1 MNQNQYWSKV
11 EEFKLSCNDIPDTV
25 VRLRSGLEYIK
36 QQKYD
41 GVVALTASILQNE
54 LSGENSWVK
63 KCDIANLLVDTY
75 RSRGTVY
82 KAIAETAEVLQWTP
96 KFANGKYPFAFQPK
110 YYEEDNS
117 GYIDLNKYEIES
129 LFSIVQLCSGE
140 RHYTKKESD
149 AVKLYLYLKSDI
161 RIKNRGARSRW
172 YRRYSITGDYGL
184 AATLGFK
191 PSYDRGIKT
200 ALSLLEE
207 VGLLTYTSDVVAPNK
222 AGKCLVVNA
231 MMCDKEN
238 FWYSADYQSKIGK
251 QGFSIFKQGPQSP
264 TSMSIGNSNENID
277 YNDNEDIQDSG
288 PMFPSFAPRYDFVN
302 SGQESVNNFHINNNN
317 SHFSES
323 VDRDKLKQAFG
334 ISDDSAIDEVI
345 AIENE
350 DSVAS
355 LPHHQSLSPIV
366 TSSPKNSN
374 NKEITINN
382 TTIDMSKVK
391 GAIPFG
397 PIDWNVHSS
406 TEEHLTLFSEILDVK
421 YNKESKKEEW
431 NNLTAEE
438 QSNMAYDILRELN
451 FYPQDIAIFIKVVNA
466 KIGDNIEDLVAN
478 APSSSII

>member
-11 EEFKLSCNDIPDTV
+11 EKFKLSCNDIPDTV

-149 AVKLYLYLKSDI
+149 AIKLYLYLKSDI
-161 RIKNRGARSRW
+161 RIKNGGARSRW

-238 FWYSADYQSKIGK
+238 FWYSADYQSKNRK

-264 TSMSIGNSNENID
+264 TSMSADSVANAPSSAMAIGNNNEDID
-277 YNDNEDIQDSG
+277 YNNNEDIQDSG
-288 PMFPSFAPRYDFVN
+288 PMSPSSAESYSSVN
-302 SGQESVNNFHINNNN
+302 SGQ
-317 SHFSES
+317 
-323 VDRDKLKQAFG
+323 
-334 ISDDSAIDEVI
+334 
-345 AIENE
+345 
-350 DSVAS
+350 DSVIED
-355 LPHHQSLSPIV
+355 PIYRKIVPQRNVPGRNPV
-366 TSSPKNSN
+366 TLNLWSIF
-374 NKEITINN
+374 E
-382 TTIDMSKVK
+382 
-391 GAIPFG
+391 
-397 PIDWNVHSS
+397 
-406 TEEHLTLFSEILDVK
+406 EILDLTK
-421 YNKESKKEEW
+421 DTMLPESLATYQALGQVEALQFQSDIMREVERNGIEFTEEVR
-431 NNLTAEE
+431 NF
-438 QSNMAYDILRELN
+438 LRRKMH
-451 FYPQDIAIFIKVVNA
+451 I
-466 KIGDNIEDLVAN
+466 
-478 APSSSII
+478 